1 MVLIE
6 YAVVNIILGDGS
18 GDAAKGP
25 AKPEPK
31 PSKATDLAIKV
42 KEEEESDLT
51 PSLLRRIS
59 NMTFGCD

>member
-42 KEEEESDLT
+42 RHIWGQGETQVGREGGEVVGG
-51 PSLLRRIS
+51 R
-59 NMTFGCD
+59 